1 MITMAPRRVLIV
13 DSDSI
18 MADGLSLLLDQHSRF
33 SVLACATYQQI
44 AACVESF
51 HPHIIVVNVHQ
62 GSTAEGLAACRSIT
76 ALEGDYMIVVLAPRP
91 LLEGDA
97 FMAEAVE
104 AGADGVLT
112 REDITLPELVDAL
125 EKLEQGQSLL
135 DARKL
140 REALIVR
147 SAAPSET
154 NTMPPGTE
162 SLTPRER
169 EVVDLIAEGSSTG
182 EIAQHLSISERTVQ
196 CHISNLLAKLGV
208 RTRVEA
214 VAQLYQWRLAARQ
227 QDALGGLADAV

>member
-1 MITMAPRRVLIV
+1 MAPRRVLIV

-18 MADGLSLLLDQHSRF
+18 MADGLSLLLDQQSRF
-33 SVLACATYQQI
+33 SVLACATYDEV

-51 HPHIIVVNVHQ
+51 QPHIIVVNLHQ
-62 GSTAEGLAACRSIT
+62 GSAAEGLAACHTIT
-76 ALEGDYMIVVLAPRP
+76 GLAEDYMIVVLAPRP
-91 LLEGDA
+91 LLEEDA
-97 FMAEAVE
+97 FMVEAVE

-112 REDITLPELVDAL
+112 REDVTLPELVDAL

-140 REALIVR
+140 REALIARDASVLDT
-147 SAAPSET
+147 SAV
-154 NTMPPGTE
+154 PPGAE

-169 EVVDLIAEGSSTG
+169 EVADLIAEGSSTSEVG
-182 EIAQHLSISERTVQ
+182 QRLSISERTVQ
-196 CHISNLLAKLGV
+196 CHISNVLAKLGV

-227 QDALGGLADAV
+227 QGRQS